1 MPEINHPSNLERL
14 QNLPQELRLDP
25 IFIKFPDLFT
35 DPITQSSSLENYK
48 SKKIKEYQALYDA
61 GRSFLKQEE
70 YERATQTFSQLIK
83 EVPPVE
89 FRRQALLQI
98 ALVANKQGYYD
109 INSDLF
115 SILVALSR

>member
-1 MPEINHPSNLERL
+1 MFTEFPE
-14 QNLPQELRLDP
+14 
-25 IFIKFPDLFT
+25 LFT
-35 DPITQSSSLENYK
+35 DPITKSSSFENYK
-48 SKKIKEYQALYDA
+48 SKKITEYQALYDA

-109 INSDLF
+109 REFQIYSQYLSLF
-115 SILVALSR
+115 PDDHNCAL